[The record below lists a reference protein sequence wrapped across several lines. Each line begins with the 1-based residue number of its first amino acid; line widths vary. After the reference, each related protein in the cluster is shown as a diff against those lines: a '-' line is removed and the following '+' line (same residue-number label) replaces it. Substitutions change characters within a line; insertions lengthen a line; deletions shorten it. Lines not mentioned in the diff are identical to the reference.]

1 MFGQRRKKPQYNY
14 QYRTPT
20 LPKQSI
26 NNPPAIPY
34 VRPPVNL
41 HRSPHQVIIDKDV
54 QQRLN
59 QGYIPPNLAPRRP
72 PTKPLKPLELKKYI
86 SKQRK

>member
-1 MFGQRRKKPQYNY
+1 MFGQKKKPQYNY

-20 LPKQSI
+20 LPKQPI
-26 NNPPAIPY
+26 NNPPAILY

-41 HRSPHQVIIDKDV
+41 HQLPQQIFIDRQV

-59 QGYIPPNLAPRRP
+59 QGYIPPNTAPQRP
-72 PTKPLKPLELKKYI
+72 PTKPVKLPALKKYI
-86 SKQRK
+86 PK